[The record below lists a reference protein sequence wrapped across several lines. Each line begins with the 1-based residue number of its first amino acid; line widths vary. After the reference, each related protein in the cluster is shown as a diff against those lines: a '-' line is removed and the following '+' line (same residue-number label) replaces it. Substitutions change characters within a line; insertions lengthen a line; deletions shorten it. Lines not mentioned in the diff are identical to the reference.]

1 MNLTVIDAT
10 GNTTKEVSVP
20 DNGYPPLTLLVA
32 AVLGAIIGFGLWTLV
47 EGGGTQAPRAGATT
61 TVKGHGATH
70 GPTRRARSAPA
81 ARPTPSASPENHIEV
96 LRE

>member
-1 MNLTVIDAT
+1 LTVIDAT
-10 GNTTKEVSVP
+10 GNPTKEVSVP
-20 DNGYPPLTLLVA
+20 DNGYPRLRLLVA

-47 EGGGTQAPRAGATT
+47 EGGSTQAPHAGATT

-70 GPTRRARSAPA
+70 GLTRRARSTPV

>member
-1 MNLTVIDAT
+1 MTVIDAT

-20 DNGYPPLTLLVA
+20 DNGYPRLRLLV

-47 EGGGTQAPRAGATT
+47 EGGGTQAPRAGTAPTM
-61 TVKGHGATH
+61 KGHGATH
-70 GPTRRARSAPA
+70 GPKRHARSAPV

-96 LRE
+96 LPG